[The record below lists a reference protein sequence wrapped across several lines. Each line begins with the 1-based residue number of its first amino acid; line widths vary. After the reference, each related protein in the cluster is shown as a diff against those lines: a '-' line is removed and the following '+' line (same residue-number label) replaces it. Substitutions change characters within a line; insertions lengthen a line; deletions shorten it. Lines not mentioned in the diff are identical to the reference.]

1 MINLKE
7 IRKAAGMTQ
16 AQLADKIGV
25 QRSTITNIEL
35 GTIKPSVKT
44 AMAIGEAL
52 NFKWSKF
59 FE

>member
-16 AQLADKIGV
+16 AELASKVGV
-25 QRSTITNIEL
+25 KRATITHIEL
-35 GTIKPSVKT
+35 GTINPSVKT
-44 AMAIGEAL
+44 AKAIADVL
-52 NFKWSKF
+52 NFKWSNF